1 MALTGKRVEVVGAG
15 IEGLATA
22 LVCAHEGAR
31 VTVVG
36 AEVEGETT
44 SYGAAAFWRPYFVPG
59 TSDEDI
65 AYVTACWFR
74 FLGAVSRAKRELLT
88 GRRAGGGPG

>member
-1 MALTGKRVEVVGAG
+1 MSLSGKRVEVVGAG

-22 LVCAHEGAR
+22 LVCAQEGAR

-36 AEVEGETT
+36 AGTEGETT

-59 TSDEDI
+59 TPEDDI
-65 AYVTACWFR
+65 ACVLARRC
-74 FLGAVSRAKRELLT
+74 GSAAV
-88 GRRAGGGPG
+88 GPGESARR